1 MPIIF
6 IRDIRSKDLSIG
18 NDDREQ
24 IKLSKDVNHISK
36 GQKPIQKIPFMKI
49 LRFLPDARQEVLNNL
64 KLNLFLL
71 EKPVSKPISETT
83 PEQLVF
89 YTPKQTNKKE
99 R

>member
-1 MPIIF
+1 MPTIF
-6 IRDIRSKDLSIG
+6 IRDIHSKDLSIG

-71 EKPVSKPISETT
+71 EKPVSKPISEPT

-89 YTPKQTNKKE
+89 YTPKQTKKKE